1 MCTAIG
7 AVTLATVAVL
17 GVHSTPAPAER
28 VVAPDPSVRMAIR
41 LLHPTAAQREQAL
54 AVALDLWSDSPDATP
69 LDIVVESSAWRRSP
83 ATEAW
88 DVLVADIDAVAEAER
103 TRLAQVERDAR
114 IAKPTPDEWFTE
126 YRPYVAVVEHLH
138 MLSLAYP
145 DRARVEDIG
154 TSLEGR
160 KLRAIHLGTNTDAP
174 TVVFNGGQ
182 HAREWISV
190 MTTTCIAD
198 RLARGYGADDRI
210 KNILDTT
217 HVVIV
222 PLVNPDGYEYSW
234 TDDRYWRK
242 NRRGD
247 HGVDLNR
254 NWPVAFGGRG
264 SSKQPASPIYHGEHA
279 FSEPETAAL
288 RDLMRR
294 EKPVVHIDFHSY
306 SQLVLYPWGFT
317 TKKAP
322 DHAELST
329 TAQRYA
335 DVLASVHG
343 VKYTPKSGGA
353 LYPAGGTMMD
363 WVYAERD
370 TPSFVVE
377 LRPRRGDGFVLPPEE
392 IVPTCEE
399 NFAAVLDLI
408 ERTPR

>member
-1 MCTAIG
+1 MYA
-7 AVTLATVAVL
+7 AVGTVALASVAIL
-17 GVHSTPAPAER
+17 GGHGNPIADQIEAPQALTR
-28 VVAPDPSVRMAIR
+28 TAIR
-41 LLHPTAAQREQAL
+41 LHDPTDEQRREAL
-54 AVALDLWSDSPDATP
+54 AVALDVWSESPDATP
-69 LDIVVESSAWRRSP
+69 LDLVVDAEAWRQRP
-83 ATEAW
+83 VTEDF
-88 DVLVADIDAVAEAER
+88 DVLVADIDAVATAER
-103 TRLAQVERDAR
+103 ARLSEAK

-126 YRPYVAVVEHLH
+126 YRPYVAVVEYLQ

-145 DRARVEDIG
+145 DRARTEDIG
-154 TSLEGR
+154 TSIEGR
-160 KLRAIHLGTNTDAP
+160 KLRAIHLGTNPNAP

-198 RLARGYGADDRI
+198 RLARGYRTDDRI
-210 KNILDTT
+210 TKILDTT
-217 HVVIV
+217 NVVIV

-242 NRRGD
+242 NRRSD
-247 HGVDLNR
+247 YGVDLNR

-279 FSEPETAAL
+279 FSEPESAAL
-288 RDLMRR
+288 RDLIRR
-294 EKPVVHIDFHSY
+294 ERPVVHIDFHSY
-306 SQLVLYPWGFT
+306 SQLVLYPWGFS

-322 DHAELST
+322 DHEQLST
-329 TAQRYA
+329 MAKRYA
-335 DVLASVHG
+335 EVIRSVHG

-377 LRPRRGDGFVLPPEE
+377 LRPRRGDGFVLPPEQIE
-392 IVPTCEE
+392 PTCEE

-408 ERTPR
+408 ERTAP